1 MIVDFCVSIER
12 GIGNGI
18 QPQMMPDRSA
28 KTGRLDRT
36 KECIKTVYSLQCTV
50 DSENANTR
58 HPTGWFCVSQ
68 LLKQIPVC
76 ASAGENNLL
85 AGKPVNQKPI

>member
-1 MIVDFCVSIER
+1 LIVDFCVSIER

-36 KECIKTVYSLQCTV
+36 KECIC
-50 DSENANTR
+50 E
-58 HPTGWFCVSQ
+58 Q
-68 LLKQIPVC
+68 LLA
-76 ASAGENNLL
+76 ASFKVLGKDKHKTPGWVVLCLETPERGAFVLL
-85 AGKPVNQKPI
+85 VQSETQLNDFCPE